1 MGFEQISVYS
11 VLLFSLFVFF
21 AAISVFIRVKKR
33 ELPMWLRIVISALA
47 VFLASVY
54 AYRSGRPEDWLLPGV
69 IAVLVLGMIMKLKKL
84 PKE

>member
-1 MGFEQISVYS
+1 
-11 VLLFSLFVFF
+11 
-21 AAISVFIRVKKR
+21 
-33 ELPMWLRIVISALA
+33 MWLRIVISALA